1 MADQSFFQSR
11 SGKLSCNAEE
21 AFNFVT
27 DIRNFEQF
35 IPEGS
40 VNSWNAEK
48 ESCSF
53 SVSMLGKVSV
63 MLAEKEK
70 YSKVVF
76 NGDALKKNDFS
87 LSLNI
92 SDNANEPADVKIT
105 LKAELNPLM
114 KMMAVKPINQFLEML
129 IKEMEQF
136 REWGK
141 TIE

>member
-1 MADQSFFQSR
+1 MSDLSHFQSR

-21 AFNFVT
+21 VFTFVT
-27 DIRNFEQF
+27 DVRNFEQF

-40 VNSWNAEK
+40 INNWSAER

-63 MLAEKEK
+63 MLSEKEK
-70 YSKVVF
+70 FYKVVF

-87 LSLNI
+87 LTLNI
-92 SDNANEPADVKIT
+92 SGKLNEPAEVNVNLSAD
-105 LKAELNPLM
+105 LNPLM
-114 KMMAVKPINQFLEML
+114 KMMAVKPITQFLETL
-129 IKEMEQF
+129 IKEMESF
-136 REWGK
+136 REWNR

>member
-1 MADQSFFQSR
+1 MSDLSHFQSR

-21 AFNFVT
+21 VFTFVT
-27 DIRNFEQF
+27 DVRNFEQF

-40 VNSWNAEK
+40 INNWSAER

-63 MLAEKEK
+63 MLSEKEK
-70 YSKVVF
+70 FRKVVF

-87 LSLNI
+87 LTLNI
-92 SDNANEPADVKIT
+92 SGKLNEPAEVNVT
-105 LKAELNPLM
+105 LNADLNPLM
-114 KMMAVKPINQFLEML
+114 KMMAVKPINQFLELL
-129 IKEMEQF
+129 IKEMESF
-136 REWGK
+136 RDWNK